1 MKKKIAILGSTGSI
15 GINTVNILKKDKKN
29 LDIILLTTNINAKK
43 IFQQAKQFKVKNV
56 IITNPQKF
64 LLWKHKFAK
73 NKIKIYNDFSNL
85 NKIFKSK
92 IDYSINAISG
102 IDGLE
107 PTLKLI
113 RYTKKI
119 AIANKESIICG
130 WNLINKELTKNKTL
144 FIPVDSEHFSIYQL
158 IGEKHAILKKIII
171 TASGGPFLNK
181 KNKKKIRVSEAL
193 KHPNW
198 RMGKK
203 ITIDSATLMNKVF
216 EVIEAKKIFNI
227 KYNNIDIV
235 INPNSYVHAILIFN
249 NGIIKILAHEPN
261 MKIPLFNSIYENKSI
276 IDFNN
281 KLDLNKINNLNF
293 SKPDIKRFKS
303 LKILRQLPHKDSLF
317 ETILIT
323 TNDEL
328 VHMFLNKQIEYEK
341 LVLYLIKIINFKIF
355 KKYYK
360 IRPKSVKQILEI
372 RYLVKK
378 LVHEYIRKT
387 KKKFY

>member
-15 GINTVNILKKDKKN
+15 GINTINIFKKDKKN

-64 LLWKHKFAK
+64 LLWKDKFEK

-158 IGEKHAILKKIII
+158 IGENHAILKKLLLLHQVD
-171 TASGGPFLNK
+171 PF
-181 KNKKKIRVSEAL
+181 
-193 KHPNW
+193 
-198 RMGKK
+198 
-203 ITIDSATLMNKVF
+203 
-216 EVIEAKKIFNI
+216 
-227 KYNNIDIV
+227 
-235 INPNSYVHAILIFN
+235 
-249 NGIIKILAHEPN
+249 
-261 MKIPLFNSIYENKSI
+261 
-276 IDFNN
+276 
-281 KLDLNKINNLNF
+281 
-293 SKPDIKRFKS
+293 
-303 LKILRQLPHKDSLF
+303 
-317 ETILIT
+317 
-323 TNDEL
+323 
-328 VHMFLNKQIEYEK
+328 
-341 LVLYLIKIINFKIF
+341 
-355 KKYYK
+355 
-360 IRPKSVKQILEI
+360 
-372 RYLVKK
+372 
-378 LVHEYIRKT
+378 
-387 KKKFY
+387 